1 MLRVILLVLSVIALV
16 WLLRRAFSTTG
27 NRQKAGRASNDGA
40 QTRVDELVRCAHCGV
55 HLPRIDAQTQDGR
68 YFCSR
73 EHARLG
79 DREDAK

>member
-1 MLRVILLVLSVIALV
+1 MLRVILLVISVVALV
-16 WLLRRAFSTTG
+16 WLLRRAFGTAG
-27 NRQKAGRASNDGA
+27 NRQNPGRTSSEGVR
-40 QTRVDELVRCAHCGV
+40 TRVDELVRCAHCGV